1 LQKETEIND
10 AQRLR
15 IALSLACC
23 QWRAFR
29 PAWAETDACNGVLES
44 VDLTE
49 HDENKNGEGKVNE
62 QSELALLRLLHPS
75 SVSAYWSVFTAIDR
89 IDRYIR
95 QNVREDK
102 LQQQIDMASQIASN
116 IATRQRETLAKQQA
130 SYDVLIKHSESLEN
144 IENGVKSLVRSLFA
158 LLREYRTDFV
168 LEHGRPSTPS
178 QR

>member
-1 LQKETEIND
+1 
-10 AQRLR
+10 
-15 IALSLACC
+15 
-23 QWRAFR
+23 
-29 PAWAETDACNGVLES
+29 
-44 VDLTE
+44 
-49 HDENKNGEGKVNE
+49 
-62 QSELALLRLLHPS
+62 
-75 SVSAYWSVFTAIDR
+75 VFTAIDR

-158 LLREYRTDFV
+158 LLREYRADFV